1 MSIPFDVV
9 KTRKQLHPKEY
20 KNRSILSILQEV
32 YENEGRRG
40 LFLGNRIFY
49 KERILIHILCRSET
63 KSVESDVTDSR
74 NYHAV

>member
-9 KTRKQLHPKEY
+9 KTRKQLHHKEY

-40 LFLGNRIFY
+40 LFLGN
-49 KERILIHILCRSET
+49 
-63 KSVESDVTDSR
+63 
-74 NYHAV
+74 